1 MDTISLKKKAGKI
14 IRSHI
19 IITFGLV
26 MYALAWT
33 SFLIPNQITGGGISG
48 LAALLYFATG
58 FPLGISVLL
67 FNAVLI
73 AIALKTVGFSFG
85 LKTVFGVLVLSFF
98 LSLFQLL
105 IKAPVITDRFMAAV
119 IGGILAGAGIGIVF
133 TQGGSSGGTD
143 IIAMTIN
150 KYRNYSPGQIIMY
163 CDVVIIAASYLVFH
177 SLEIMVYGYVTM
189 FVTSYA
195 IDFVLSGSNQSYQ
208 VFVFSRKH
216 DIIANRINKELHR
229 GVTMLD
235 GQGWYSK
242 EAIKVV
248 MVLVRKNESTE
259 LLRIVKQEDTD
270 AFISMGSVMGVYGQG
285 FDRIKVGQKGLFKK

>member
-1 MDTISLKKKAGKI
+1 MSLKKKIGAIVKT
-14 IRSHI
+14 HI
-19 IITFGLV
+19 IISFGLLI
-26 MYALAWT
+26 YAVAWT
-33 SFLIPNQITGGGISG
+33 SFLIPNHITGGGISG
-48 LAALLYFATG
+48 LAALIFFATG
-58 FPLGISVLL
+58 FPVGISVLL

-73 AIALKTVGFSFG
+73 AIALKTVGFGFG

-98 LSLFQLL
+98 LSLFQFLV
-105 IKAPVITDRFMAAV
+105 KTPVITDRFLAAV
-119 IGGILAGAGIGIVF
+119 IGGIMSGAGIGIVF

-150 KYRNYSPGQIIMY
+150 KYRNYSPGQVIMY
-163 CDVVIIAASYLVFH
+163 CDVVIIASSYLVFH

-189 FVTSYA
+189 FVTSYV

-208 VFVFSRKH
+208 VFVFSKKH
-216 DIIANRINKELHR
+216 DIIANRINRELHR

-242 EAIKVV
+242 ENIKVV

-259 LLRIVKQEDTD
+259 LLRIVKQEDQN
-270 AFISMGSVMGVYGQG
+270 AFISMGSVMGVYGEG
-285 FDRIKVGQKGLFKK
+285 FDRIKVGHSKLLKKLK

>member
-1 MDTISLKKKAGKI
+1 MSFKKRIGRI
-14 IRSHI
+14 IKSHV
-19 IITFGLV
+19 IITFGLLV
-26 MYALAWT
+26 YAFAWT
-33 SFLIPNQITGGGISG
+33 SFLIPNHITGGGIAG
-48 LAALLYFATG
+48 LAALIFYSTG
-58 FPLGISVLL
+58 FPVGISVLL

-98 LSLFQLL
+98 LSIFQYY
-105 IKAPVITDRFMAAV
+105 IKTPIITDRFLAAV
-119 IGGILAGAGIGIVF
+119 IGGIMAGAGIGIVF

-150 KYRNYSPGQIIMY
+150 KYRNYSPGQVIMY
-163 CDVVIIAASYLVFH
+163 CDVVIIASSYLVFR

-208 VFVFSRKH
+208 VFVFSKKY
-216 DIIANRINKELHR
+216 DIIANRINGELHR
-229 GVTMLD
+229 GVTLLD

-242 EAIKVV
+242 EELKVV
-248 MVLVRKNESTE
+248 MVLVT
-259 LLRIVKQEDTD
+259 
-270 AFISMGSVMGVYGQG
+270 SVIFAALHYFDQGLAGAQQATITGRRWVYSQLGN
-285 FDRIKVGQKGLFKK
+285 R